1 MKQNRDNPIA
11 PNVRDNSPDY
21 GAGAE
26 EGLPPDAPRRSP
38 QAAREV
44 RRNSALRQA
53 RTCYQH
59 LAGVAGVELL
69 GKLLDR
75 GWLEPEESLDSR
87 TNYHPTALG
96 LQELRHRGIEAAPA
110 TNSRRRF
117 AYGCR
122 GWTERRLHLGG
133 ALGAM
138 LMDALNAQGAVRR
151 HQGTRTVFLENSIAA
166 WLDRLDRLAQP
177 G

>member
-1 MKQNRDNPIA
+1 MRKNQINPAAQIA
-11 PNVRDNSPDY
+11 LDASPVHQVP
-21 GAGAE
+21 AGDT
-26 EGLPPDAPRRSP
+26 LPPDAPRRST

-59 LAGVAGVELL
+59 LAGVAGVDLL
-69 GKLLDR
+69 EQLLDR
-75 GWLEPEESLDSR
+75 GWLEPEESQDSR
-87 TNYHPTALG
+87 ISYRATPLG
-96 LQELRHRGIEAAPA
+96 QQGLRLRGIEAIPA

-117 AYGCR
+117 AYGCLD
-122 GWTERRLHLGG
+122 WTERRLHLGG

-138 LMDALNAQGAVRR
+138 LMAALDAEGTVRR
-151 HQGTRTVFLENSIAA
+151 QQRSRVVFLASSLSD
-166 WLDRLDRLAQP
+166 WLDQP